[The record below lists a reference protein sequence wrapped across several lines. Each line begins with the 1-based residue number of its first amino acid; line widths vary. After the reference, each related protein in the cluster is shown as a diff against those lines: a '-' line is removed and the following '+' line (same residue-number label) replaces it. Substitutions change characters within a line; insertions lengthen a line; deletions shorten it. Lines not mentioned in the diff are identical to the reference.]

1 MRCAIVSMLFVV
13 AASWGAQAAA
23 EPVRIELN
31 SLESTDT
38 GCRVSFLIENKNPR
52 ALEALRAELA
62 VFNRGGAVQRRML
75 VDLGPVR
82 QAKTIVKS
90 FVTEQRCDDIGS
102 MLVNDVSVCTPL
114 ERDACL
120 DALDLTS
127 RVEAVRFYK

>member
-1 MRCAIVSMLFVV
+1 MRRALLSMLFV
-13 AASWGAQAAA
+13 AASWGAHAVA

-31 SLESTDT
+31 ALETTDT

-62 VFNRGGAVQRRML
+62 VFNRSGVVQRRML
-75 VDLGPVR
+75 VDLGPLR

-102 MLVNDVSVCTPL
+102 MLVNDVSVCTPI
-114 ERDACL
+114 ERDTCL
-120 DALDLTS
+120 DALELTS

>member
-1 MRCAIVSMLFVV
+1 M
-13 AASWGAQAAA
+13 
-23 EPVRIELN
+23 RIELN
-31 SLESTDT
+31 ALETTDT

-62 VFNRGGAVQRRML
+62 VFNRSGVVQRRML
-75 VDLGPVR
+75 VDLGPLR

-102 MLVNDVSVCTPL
+102 MLVNDVSVCTPI
-114 ERDACL
+114 ERDTCL
-120 DALDLTS
+120 DALELTS